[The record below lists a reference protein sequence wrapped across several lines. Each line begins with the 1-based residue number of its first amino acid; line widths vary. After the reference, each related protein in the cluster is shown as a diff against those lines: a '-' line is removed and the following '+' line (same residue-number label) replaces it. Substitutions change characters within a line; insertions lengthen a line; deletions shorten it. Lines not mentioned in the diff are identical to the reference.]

1 MEKRH
6 GFIFYYSFYEAM
18 KNLPDDVRLS
28 LYDAITQ
35 FSFDGE
41 ISELNGI
48 AGNFFS
54 LIKANLEANN
64 RKYENGKK
72 AKQKQMI
79 SKTEANDKQN
89 RSKLEANDK
98 QTISKSEAKE
108 KEKEKEKDK
117 EKEEEKEKEK
127 KIERTNK
134 FVPPTLEDI
143 KSEIQSK
150 NYQIDAESFFAHYES
165 NGWVQ
170 SSGVKIKNWKMTL
183 VTWSKRQFLQPKSNQ
198 FQKKEISEKTGAQKI
213 WEKMQLQGM
222 QNG

>member
-28 LYDAITQ
+28 LYDAIAQ

-72 AKQKQMI
+72 AKQKQTI
-79 SKTEANDKQN
+79 SKTEANDKQ
-89 RSKLEANDK
+89 
-98 QTISKSEAKE
+98 TIIKSEAKE
-108 KEKEKEKDK
+108 KEKYK
-117 EKEEEKEKEK
+117 EKEEAKEKEK
-127 KIERTNK
+127 KIEMTNK
-134 FVPPTLEDI
+134 FAPPTLEDI